1 MYDRRM
7 QLHSRIAGTGSYL
20 PDRILSNFD
29 LEKMVETSDA
39 WIRERTGIEKRH
51 IAAPG
56 QTTTDLAANAAKQAL
71 MMAGL
76 KAEDIDGIIFATVTP
91 DQIMPSAACLLQMK
105 LGCAANFAFD
115 ISAACSGFV
124 FALQLADSLIRTGSL
139 KNVLVI
145 GAETLSRIIDF
156 KDRETCI
163 LFGDGAGAVVLS
175 ATDKSESQFYGFHT
189 RSNGSL
195 GDLLSLK
202 SGRPDNP
209 LALESKMAELPF
221 VHMKGREIFKNAV
234 RAMAESAESVLKMSQ
249 LTHEDV
255 NWFIPHQ
262 ANVRIIQSV
271 GTHLGIDPEKVIVN
285 IAETGNTSSATIPI
299 AFDQA
304 VRDQRIK
311 RGQTVLFAAFGAGL
325 TYGATAFRF

>member
-1 MYDRRM
+1 
-7 QLHSRIAGTGSYL
+7 
-20 PDRILSNFD
+20 
-29 LEKMVETSDA
+29 
-39 WIRERTGIEKRH
+39 
-51 IAAPG
+51 
-56 QTTTDLAANAAKQAL
+56 
-71 MMAGL
+71 
-76 KAEDIDGIIFATVTP
+76 
-91 DQIMPSAACLLQMK
+91 
-105 LGCAANFAFD
+105 
-115 ISAACSGFV
+115 
-124 FALQLADSLIRTGSL
+124 
-139 KNVLVI
+139 
-145 GAETLSRIIDF
+145 
-156 KDRETCI
+156 
-163 LFGDGAGAVVLS
+163 VVLS

>member
-1 MYDRRM
+1 
-7 QLHSRIAGTGSYL
+7 
-20 PDRILSNFD
+20 
-29 LEKMVETSDA
+29 
-39 WIRERTGIEKRH
+39 
-51 IAAPG
+51 
-56 QTTTDLAANAAKQAL
+56 
-71 MMAGL
+71 
-76 KAEDIDGIIFATVTP
+76 
-91 DQIMPSAACLLQMK
+91 
-105 LGCAANFAFD
+105 
-115 ISAACSGFV
+115 
-124 FALQLADSLIRTGSL
+124 
-139 KNVLVI
+139 VLVI

-175 ATDKSESQFYGFHT
+175 ATDKSESKFYGFHT

-304 VRDQRIK
+304 VRGQRIK